1 MDLMTIYD
9 RLAGLH
15 DDAAGFEAERLRVLQ
30 EDFDRAPA
38 DRRREWFELQN
49 ELNLLRN
56 TLPPEQFR
64 GALFRRMTE
73 NIENIA
79 DLVQSMHSTLQ
90 PRASANRAA
99 TR

>member
-9 RLAGLH
+9 RLAALH
-15 DDAAGFEAERLRVLQ
+15 DDPAAFETERLRVLQ

-38 DRRREWFELQN
+38 ERRREWFELQN
-49 ELNLLRN
+49 ELNLLRS
-56 TLPPEQFR
+56 TLTPEQFR
-64 GALFRRMTE
+64 GALCRRMTE

-79 DLVQSMHSTLQ
+79 DLFQSMHSTLQ
-90 PRASANRAA
+90 PRPSTSRTA